1 MAQANVYGLLLV
13 QSDLEATLG
22 QINYTLGYPI
32 NTGVSQFNWNPNAPQ
47 VATTLPFNNAGRPT
61 DCTASLWDT
70 CTGAYAPTAYA
81 LGANGLETGTDEVAA
96 PLFVKA
102 AGATAVSMTVVA
114 RFSPYG
120 SLPFGWYASTAPTTL
135 NPVGTM
141 DYTAD
146 AQTNSKARMVFPP
159 TCKGSTMQACP
170 TTEFDA
176 TYTFDPAAA
185 SFGLYFVEARELR
198 WRVGFGWSR
207 EFVAEL
213 EHHAL
218 GGFFADAGY
227 ANELLDFV
235 AANGAEEVGG
245 GDAAEDFDGE
255 RGTDAADADQLF
267 EEIFF
272 IRREEAV
279 EREGVFAN
287 MSVDAEAGLAADAG
301 EMGKGGNGDGDVVTD
316 AANIEDGLVGRF
328 FDQGSAQQRNHG
340 DGLNI

>member
-1 MAQANVYGLLLV
+1 MTTTGATLPAEPNDTGNYNKGSNLFTGTLTATLSSGMAQANVYGLLLV

-146 AQTNSKARMVFPP
+146 LQTNSKARMVFPP

-185 SFGLYFVEARELR
+185 SFGLYVYSDQNTQKFGEGGTKTNGDYDYGQDSLNSPAGVHRMQVFPLKTAAGVVANSYEVAVEE
-198 WRVGFGWSR
+198 
-207 EFVAEL
+207 
-213 EHHAL
+213 
-218 GGFFADAGY
+218 
-227 ANELLDFV
+227 
-235 AANGAEEVGG
+235 AANGDYQDYV
-245 GDAAEDFDGE
+245 FV
-255 RGTDAADADQLF
+255 LS
-267 EEIFF
+267 
-272 IRREEAV
+272 
-279 EREGVFAN
+279 GV
-287 MSVDAEAGLAADAG
+287 SVAP
-301 EMGKGGNGDGDVVTD
+301 
-316 AANIEDGLVGRF
+316 
-328 FDQGSAQQRNHG
+328 
-340 DGLNI
+340 